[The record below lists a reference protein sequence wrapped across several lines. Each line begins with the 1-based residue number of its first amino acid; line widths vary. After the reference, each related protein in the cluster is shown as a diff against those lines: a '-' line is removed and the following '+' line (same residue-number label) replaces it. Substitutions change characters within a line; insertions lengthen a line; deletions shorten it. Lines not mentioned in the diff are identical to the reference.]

1 MFETLVVDDFLNER
15 EQEIVR
21 SNLLQR
27 AKWQLITDMDGKEDA
42 KYPSYGF
49 VHVFKHP
56 EHGIMSEF
64 CEAVLGLFL
73 PKFEEK
79 AGFNP
84 KQVYYTR
91 SFLQIPLEARHHKE
105 RNNVHVD
112 IPQSHVAAVYYVTDS
127 DGDTILYDNR
137 YGEDVKTLKRHKT
150 VTPKAGRMVFFD
162 GHRYHCSSQPTNSL
176 RCIINFD
183 LIV

>member
-1 MFETLVVDDFLNER
+1 MLF
-15 EQEIVR
+15 R
-21 SNLLQR
+21 S
-27 AKWQLITDMDGKEDA
+27 
-42 KYPSYGF
+42 
-49 VHVFKHP
+49 
-56 EHGIMSEF
+56 
-64 CEAVLGLFL
+64 
-73 PKFEEK
+73 EK

-84 KQVYYTR
+84 RQVYYTR

-150 VTPKAGRMVFFD
+150 VKPKAGRMVFFD

>member
-1 MFETLVVDDFLNER
+1 MFETLVIDDFLDEKNR
-15 EQEIVR
+15 EILKAA
-21 SNLLQR
+21 LLYG
-27 AKWQLITDMDGKEDA
+27 AEWNFIHDMDGKEDI

-56 EHGIMSEF
+56 DEGVKSRFYKNLID
-64 CEAVLGLFL
+64 LFV
-73 PKFEEK
+73 PKINQK
-79 AGFNP
+79 ANIEV
-84 KQVYYTR
+84 KDVYYVR
-91 SFLQIPLEARHHKE
+91 SFLQIPLEAKFYKE

-112 IPQSHVAAVYYVTDS
+112 IPQKHIAAVYYVTDS
-127 DGDTILYDNR
+127 DGDTVIYDNT
-137 YGEDVKTLKRHKT
+137 YGEDVKTLQRHKT

-162 GHRYHCSSQPTNSL
+162 GSRYHCSSQPTESA